1 MRTDFTVSVN
11 GKDFEFKAETW
22 QEALNNFLSAL
33 NENGFVIEDNKRER
47 IVEVATSGMV
57 TVK

>member
-1 MRTDFTVSVN
+1 MRTDFTVSIN
-11 GKDFEFKAETW
+11 GKDFEFKTETW

-33 NENGFVIEDNKRER
+33 NESGFVIEDNKRER